1 MIDVILSIANT
12 TDCEPYIKIGS
23 SNRYLTW
30 EIAAGPGTSFP
41 PTRIDPNTAT
51 TTSATKCAPKSA
63 VIDRRDAVLRSPEP
77 DIIQAQLEYDGG
89 SAEVPVA
96 FSDRT
101 LPHIRESKGGSAGG
115 TSFQDRRLGL
125 DVHKERR
132 RMTTTY
138 EQGHVPHR

>member
-1 MIDVILSIANT
+1 M
-12 TDCEPYIKIGS
+12 
-23 SNRYLTW
+23 
-30 EIAAGPGTSFP
+30 
-41 PTRIDPNTAT
+41 
-51 TTSATKCAPKSA
+51 
-63 VIDRRDAVLRSPEP
+63 LRSPEP